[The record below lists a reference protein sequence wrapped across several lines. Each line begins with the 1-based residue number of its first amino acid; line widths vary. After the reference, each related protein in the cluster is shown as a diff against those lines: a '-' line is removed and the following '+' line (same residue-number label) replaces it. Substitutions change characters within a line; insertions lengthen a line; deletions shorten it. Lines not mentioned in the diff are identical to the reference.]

1 MARWPFSRQSH
12 DPEYDR
18 HMEFEDDADQNTR
31 VFHPGAL
38 DKKMLVMP
46 AWPQNGTDVWV
57 LKTPM
62 GLGYEKGLARV
73 WNALDMDE
81 RCEVVKSMGGTFYE
95 DPAQCPD
102 LEL

>member
-1 MARWPFSRQSH
+1 
-12 DPEYDR
+12 
-18 HMEFEDDADQNTR
+18 MEFEDDADQNTR

-62 GLGYEKGLARV
+62 GLGARTWSFDAARTTLV
-73 WNALDMDE
+73 LNFQRKVL
-81 RCEVVKSMGGTFYE
+81 
-95 DPAQCPD
+95 
-102 LEL
+102 